1 MTRVLTTD
9 TNTKTISA
17 RVDKKTKNIQVE
29 VKALDQD
36 IEVGIAEGIISAF
49 SPTVTIEELESGNFL
64 ITITDRTGT
73 TTAEIPILSEEMLNA
88 KLIQYFEHN
97 PVILDYIREHNLDVQ
112 SHPHIRNVLSEIIN
126 LIPTKISELDNDE
139 KYIKNIHEMLV
150 EYDSYYHFPNIP
162 TEKEKKMIFLDKS
175 TGDMYVFGLNNSLTY
190 TSIGFSNQD
199 LIDGGDSTS

>member
-1 MTRVLTTD
+1 
-9 TNTKTISA
+9 
-17 RVDKKTKNIQVE
+17 
-29 VKALDQD
+29 
-36 IEVGIAEGIISAF
+36 
-49 SPTVTIEELESGNFL
+49 
-64 ITITDRTGT
+64 
-73 TTAEIPILSEEMLNA
+73 
-88 KLIQYFEHN
+88 
-97 PVILDYIREHNLDVQ
+97 LDVQ

>member
-88 KLIQYFEHN
+88 KLI
-97 PVILDYIREHNLDVQ
+97 
-112 SHPHIRNVLSEIIN
+112 
-126 LIPTKISELDNDE
+126 
-139 KYIKNIHEMLV
+139 
-150 EYDSYYHFPNIP
+150 
-162 TEKEKKMIFLDKS
+162 
-175 TGDMYVFGLNNSLTY
+175 
-190 TSIGFSNQD
+190 
-199 LIDGGDSTS
+199 

>member
-1 MTRVLTTD
+1 MTQVLTTD

-29 VKALDQD
+29 VKTLDQD

-73 TTAEIPILSEEMLNA
+73 TTAEIPILSDEILNA

-97 PVILDYIREHNLDVQ
+97 PVILDYIREHNQDVQ

-162 TEKEKKMIFLDKS
+162 AEKEKKMIFLDKS